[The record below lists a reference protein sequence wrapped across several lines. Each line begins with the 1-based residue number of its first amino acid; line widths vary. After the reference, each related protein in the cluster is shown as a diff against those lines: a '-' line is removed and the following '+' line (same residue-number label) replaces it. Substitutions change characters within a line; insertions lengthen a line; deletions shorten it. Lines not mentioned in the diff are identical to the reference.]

1 VAAAEVAS
9 RLSGRPSVQYSE
21 KAFFRRSRVEAV
33 GGEASPVEEPA
44 LVAAVREAEAE
55 RAAAIVRAEAAT
67 TQAEAE
73 RAAAIVRAEAATTQA
88 EAERAAAALE
98 RATASRA
105 ARVAAM
111 FAAGAEVRATLSG
124 FPPGSRAKA

>member
-105 ARVAAM
+105 ARVAAL

>member
-1 VAAAEVAS
+1 MAAAEVAS

-73 RAAAIVRAEAATTQA
+73 RAAA
-88 EAERAAAALE
+88 ALE

>member
-1 VAAAEVAS
+1 M
-9 RLSGRPSVQYSE
+9 
-21 KAFFRRSRVEAV
+21 
-33 GGEASPVEEPA
+33 
-44 LVAAVREAEAE
+44 
-55 RAAAIVRAEAAT
+55 RAEAAT